1 MAQKIDATTALQI
14 KAIAGMLDAMKP
26 HTKEEFDNATHEAQ
40 SQITEALKILSGEPA
55 IMCYFGLLELKP
67 IDDPEVQ
74 VRLCTRNGSSVA
86 GLDYNPF
93 FINRLDDPSELA
105 MIFYGEA
112 LRLALHHPTTRFMQP
127 AGVNLLA
134 SNLICFEDQHVLSKW
149 RDNVKAVVPT
159 IPTYAQV
166 KPILDKTGFK
176 KSEEWT
182 LEKIFA
188 HLLKEWRNQQNNMKQ
203 SVEQQMQQQIQQQ
216 RQSQGQGQGQ
226 QQQQNGKGQKQQK
239 QNGQGQSGQQQ
250 QQNGQQGQQGQQ
262 GQNGQ
267 QGQSGQQNGQNQN
280 GQNGQNQNG
289 QNGDGQGAD
298 AQDNDNKNMNGQSQ
312 GGQNGQNQGQGQ
324 NGQNGEGEGEGQGQ
338 GQEGQGQGQSGQG
351 SQGQGQG
358 QGNGSDSDS
367 QSQGQN
373 GQGSQGAGNGG
384 MGGDGNG
391 KGDTTNKSGQP
402 GDGQSQGQGQGQ
414 GNGQG
419 DMSNAVHDLMQQLN
433 NMQRNAPDLRG
444 AKVKR
449 QSDAGSAMDDYFDT
463 SERHAQKMMEK
474 WGENDLIDEK
484 IQQITNHIA
493 SDASR
498 WGNVSGMLKQMILEA
513 NAPKFDPTTVVKH
526 FKQEIQSEQ
535 MESTRSKTN
544 RRFGYVLPGWR
555 HKMKSS
561 ILFAID
567 CSGSMS
573 DDDVAL
579 GEAFVNKFIKHA
591 KVSYCFW
598 DGVCGE
604 ITDLKRKEKNFELI
618 GRGCTNPDSVLERLE
633 EEHLDF
639 GGLIFFTDNGFNW
652 SRPKNKWAHK
662 IFIISTESAC
672 EPPEW
677 VRYHLSMKDIK
688 DYEK

>member
-1 MAQKIDATTALQI
+1 MAQRIDTTTLQNMTI
-14 KAIAGMLDAMKP
+14 GGAP
-26 HTKEEFDNATHEAQ
+26 SHTKEEFDAATHAAQ
-40 SQITEALKILSGEPA
+40 SQITEALKILSAEPA

-67 IDDPEVQ
+67 VDDPEVQ

-127 AGVNLLA
+127 AGVNLLS

-188 HLLKEWRNQQNNMKQ
+188 HLLKEWRNQQNSMKQ
-203 SVEQQMQQQIQQQ
+203 SVEQKIQQQMQQQRQQA
-216 RQSQGQGQGQ
+216 
-226 QQQQNGKGQKQQK
+226 

-250 QQNGQQGQQGQQ
+250 Q
-262 GQNGQ
+262 
-267 QGQSGQQNGQNQN
+267 S
-280 GQNGQNQNG
+280 
-289 QNGDGQGAD
+289 
-298 AQDNDNKNMNGQSQ
+298 
-312 GGQNGQNQGQGQ
+312 
-324 NGQNGEGEGEGQGQ
+324 QNGEGQS
-338 GQEGQGQGQSGQG
+338 GQGQSGDGQDQQSQNGQG
-351 SQGQGQG
+351 QSGDGQDQQSQNGQGQQSQNGQGQG
-358 QGNGSDSDS
+358 QGNGL
-367 QSQGQN
+367 
-373 GQGSQGAGNGG
+373 
-384 MGGDGNG
+384 
-391 KGDTTNKSGQP
+391 
-402 GDGQSQGQGQGQ
+402 
-414 GNGQG
+414 GQG
-419 DMSNAVHDLMQQLN
+419 DMSSAVHDLMQQLD
-433 NMQRNAPDLRG
+433 NMQRNSPDLRG
-444 AKVKR
+444 AKEKR
-449 QSDAGSAMDDYFDT
+449 TSDAGNAMDDYFDS

-474 WGENDLIDEK
+474 WGENDLVDEK

-604 ITDLKRKEKNFELI
+604 ITDLKRKEKNFELV

-639 GGLIFFTDNGFNW
+639 GGLVFFTDNGFNW
-652 SRPKNKWAHK
+652 ERPKNKWAHK
-662 IFIISTESAC
+662 IFIISTESAD
-672 EPPEW
+672 EPPDW

>member
-1 MAQKIDATTALQI
+1 MAQSIDTTTLQNMTI
-14 KAIAGMLDAMKP
+14 GGAP
-26 HTKEEFDNATHEAQ
+26 SHTKEEFDAATHTAQ
-40 SQITEALKILSGEPA
+40 SQITEALKILSAEPA

-67 IDDPEVQ
+67 VDDPEVQ

-127 AGVNLLA
+127 AGVNLLS

-188 HLLKEWRNQQNNMKQ
+188 HLLKEWRDQQNSMKQ
-203 SVEQQMQQQIQQQ
+203 SVEQKIQQQMQQQ
-216 RQSQGQGQGQ
+216 R
-226 QQQQNGKGQKQQK
+226 
-239 QNGQGQSGQQQ
+239 
-250 QQNGQQGQQGQQ
+250 QQGQDG
-262 GQNGQ
+262 
-267 QGQSGQQNGQNQN
+267 QGQSGQQNGQDQ
-280 GQNGQNQNG
+280 
-289 QNGDGQGAD
+289 
-298 AQDNDNKNMNGQSQ
+298 QSQ
-312 GGQNGQNQGQGQ
+312 N
-324 NGQNGEGEGEGQGQ
+324 
-338 GQEGQGQGQSGQG
+338 GQGQSGD
-351 SQGQGQG
+351 GQDQ
-358 QGNGSDSDS
+358 
-367 QSQGQN
+367 QSQN
-373 GQGSQGAGNGG
+373 GQGQS
-384 MGGDGNG
+384 
-391 KGDTTNKSGQP
+391 S
-402 GDGQSQGQGQGQ
+402 DGQSQEQGQGQ

-419 DMSNAVHDLMQQLN
+419 QGQGDMSSTVHDLMQQLD
-433 NMQRNAPDLRG
+433 NMQRNSPDLRG
-444 AKVKR
+444 AKEKR
-449 QSDAGSAMDDYFDT
+449 SSDAGNAMDDYFDS

-474 WGENDLIDEK
+474 WGENDLVDEK

-604 ITDLKRKEKNFELI
+604 ITDLKRKEKNFELV

-639 GGLIFFTDNGFNW
+639 GGLVFFTDNGFNW
-652 SRPKNKWAHK
+652 ERPKNKWAHK

-672 EPPEW
+672 EPPDW

>member
-1 MAQKIDATTALQI
+1 MAQSIDTTTLQNMTI
-14 KAIAGMLDAMKP
+14 GGAP
-26 HTKEEFDNATHEAQ
+26 SHTKEEFDVATHAAQ
-40 SQITEALKILSGEPA
+40 TQITEALKILSAEPA

-67 IDDPEVQ
+67 VDDPEVQ

-127 AGVNLLA
+127 AGVNLLS

-176 KSEEWT
+176 KTEEWT

-188 HLLKEWRNQQNNMKQ
+188 HLLKEWRDQQNSMKQ
-203 SVEQQMQQQIQQQ
+203 SVEQKIQQQMQQQRQQF
-216 RQSQGQGQGQ
+216 GQDG
-226 QQQQNGKGQKQQK
+226 
-239 QNGQGQSGQQQ
+239 
-250 QQNGQQGQQGQQ
+250 
-262 GQNGQ
+262 
-267 QGQSGQQNGQNQN
+267 QGQSGQQNGQDQ
-280 GQNGQNQNG
+280 
-289 QNGDGQGAD
+289 
-298 AQDNDNKNMNGQSQ
+298 QSQ
-312 GGQNGQNQGQGQ
+312 N
-324 NGQNGEGEGEGQGQ
+324 
-338 GQEGQGQGQSGQG
+338 GQGQSGD
-351 SQGQGQG
+351 GQDQ
-358 QGNGSDSDS
+358 
-367 QSQGQN
+367 QSQN
-373 GQGSQGAGNGG
+373 GQGQS
-384 MGGDGNG
+384 
-391 KGDTTNKSGQP
+391 S
-402 GDGQSQGQGQGQ
+402 DGQSQEQGQGQ

-419 DMSNAVHDLMQQLN
+419 QGQGQGDMSSAVHDLMQQLD
-433 NMQRNAPDLRG
+433 NMQRNSPDLRG
-444 AKVKR
+444 AKEKR
-449 QSDAGSAMDDYFDT
+449 SSDAGNAMDDYFDS

-474 WGENDLIDEK
+474 WGENDLVDEK

-604 ITDLKRKEKNFELI
+604 ITDLKRKEKNFELV

-633 EEHLDF
+633 EEQLDF
-639 GGLIFFTDNGFNW
+639 GGLVFFTDNGFNW
-652 SRPKNKWAHK
+652 DRPKNKWAHK
-662 IFIISTESAC
+662 IFIISTENAC
-672 EPPEW
+672 EPPDW

>member
-1 MAQKIDATTALQI
+1 MAQRIDTTTLQNMTI
-14 KAIAGMLDAMKP
+14 GGAP
-26 HTKEEFDNATHEAQ
+26 SHTKEEFDAATHAAQ
-40 SQITEALKILSGEPA
+40 TQITEALKILSAEPA

-67 IDDPEVQ
+67 VDDPEVQ

-127 AGVNLLA
+127 AGVNLLS

-188 HLLKEWRNQQNNMKQ
+188 HLLKEWRDQQNSMKQ
-203 SVEQQMQQQIQQQ
+203 SVEQKIQQQMQQQ
-216 RQSQGQGQGQ
+216 RQQGQNGQGQ
-226 QQQQNGKGQKQQK
+226 QQQSQNGEGQSGQQGQTGQQNG
-239 QNGQGQSGQQQ
+239 QNGQGQS
-250 QQNGQQGQQGQQ
+250 
-262 GQNGQ
+262 
-267 QGQSGQQNGQNQN
+267 S
-280 GQNGQNQNG
+280 
-289 QNGDGQGAD
+289 
-298 AQDNDNKNMNGQSQ
+298 
-312 GGQNGQNQGQGQ
+312 
-324 NGQNGEGEGEGQGQ
+324 
-338 GQEGQGQGQSGQG
+338 
-351 SQGQGQG
+351 
-358 QGNGSDSDS
+358 
-367 QSQGQN
+367 
-373 GQGSQGAGNGG
+373 
-384 MGGDGNG
+384 
-391 KGDTTNKSGQP
+391 
-402 GDGQSQGQGQGQ
+402 DGQSQEQGQGQ

-419 DMSNAVHDLMQQLN
+419 DMSSAVHDLMQQLD
-433 NMQRNAPDLRG
+433 NMQRNSPDLRG
-444 AKVKR
+444 SKEKR
-449 QSDAGSAMDDYFDT
+449 SSDAGNAMDDYFDS

-474 WGENDLIDEK
+474 WGENDLVDEK
-484 IQQITNHIA
+484 IQLITNHIA

-604 ITDLKRKEKNFELI
+604 ITDLKRKEKNFELV

-639 GGLIFFTDNGFNW
+639 GGLVFFTDNGFNW
-652 SRPKNKWAHK
+652 ERPKNKWAHK
-662 IFIISTESAC
+662 IFIISTESAS
-672 EPPEW
+672 EPPDW

>member
-1 MAQKIDATTALQI
+1 MAQNIDTTTLQNMTI
-14 KAIAGMLDAMKP
+14 GGAP
-26 HTKEEFDNATHEAQ
+26 SHTKEEFDAATHTAQ
-40 SQITEALKILSGEPA
+40 SQITEALKILSAEPA

-67 IDDPEVQ
+67 VDDPEVQ

-127 AGVNLLA
+127 AGVNLLS

-188 HLLKEWRNQQNNMKQ
+188 HLLKEWRNQQDSMKQ
-203 SVEQQMQQQIQQQ
+203 SVEQKIQQQMQQQ
-216 RQSQGQGQGQ
+216 RQEAQNGQGQ
-226 QQQQNGKGQKQQK
+226 QQQSQNGQDQQS
-239 QNGQGQSGQQQ
+239 QNGQGQSG
-250 QQNGQQGQQGQQ
+250 
-262 GQNGQ
+262 
-267 QGQSGQQNGQNQN
+267 
-280 GQNGQNQNG
+280 
-289 QNGDGQGAD
+289 DGQD
-298 AQDNDNKNMNGQSQ
+298 QQSQ
-312 GGQNGQNQGQGQ
+312 N
-324 NGQNGEGEGEGQGQ
+324 
-338 GQEGQGQGQSGQG
+338 GQGQS
-351 SQGQGQG
+351 S
-358 QGNGSDSDS
+358 
-367 QSQGQN
+367 
-373 GQGSQGAGNGG
+373 
-384 MGGDGNG
+384 
-391 KGDTTNKSGQP
+391 
-402 GDGQSQGQGQGQ
+402 DGQSQEQGQGQ

-419 DMSNAVHDLMQQLN
+419 QGQGQGDMSSAVHDLMQQLD
-433 NMQRNAPDLRG
+433 NMQRNSPDLRG
-444 AKVKR
+444 AKEKR
-449 QSDAGSAMDDYFDT
+449 SSDAGNAMDDYFDA

-513 NAPKFDPTTVVKH
+513 NAPKFVPTTVVKH

-604 ITDLKRKEKNFELI
+604 ITDLKRKEKNFELV

-639 GGLIFFTDNGFNW
+639 GGLVFFTDNGFNW
-652 SRPKNKWAHK
+652 ERPKNKWAHK
-662 IFIISTESAC
+662 IFIISTESAD
-672 EPPEW
+672 EPPDW

>member
-1 MAQKIDATTALQI
+1 MAQNIDTTTLQNMTI
-14 KAIAGMLDAMKP
+14 GGAP
-26 HTKEEFDNATHEAQ
+26 THTKEEFDAATHAAQ
-40 SQITEALKILSGEPA
+40 SQITEALKILSAEPA

-67 IDDPEVQ
+67 VDDPEVQ

-127 AGVNLLA
+127 AGVNLLS

-188 HLLKEWRNQQNNMKQ
+188 HLLKEWRNQQDNMKQ
-203 SVEQQMQQQIQQQ
+203 SVEQQIQQQMQQQ
-216 RQSQGQGQGQ
+216 RQSQS
-226 QQQQNGKGQKQQK
+226 
-239 QNGQGQSGQQQ
+239 QNGQGQSGQQGQ
-250 QQNGQQGQQGQQ
+250 QSQSGQGQNGQSQGQTGQGQQGQQ
-262 GQNGQ
+262 SQSS
-267 QGQSGQQNGQNQN
+267 QGQS
-280 GQNGQNQNG
+280 
-289 QNGDGQGAD
+289 
-298 AQDNDNKNMNGQSQ
+298 
-312 GGQNGQNQGQGQ
+312 
-324 NGQNGEGEGEGQGQ
+324 
-338 GQEGQGQGQSGQG
+338 
-351 SQGQGQG
+351 
-358 QGNGSDSDS
+358 SDD
-367 QSQGQN
+367 
-373 GQGSQGAGNGG
+373 
-384 MGGDGNG
+384 
-391 KGDTTNKSGQP
+391 
-402 GDGQSQGQGQGQ
+402 QSQGQGQGQ

-419 DMSNAVHDLMQQLN
+419 DMSSAVHDLMQQLD
-433 NMQRNAPDLRG
+433 NMQRNSPDLRG
-444 AKVKR
+444 AKEKR
-449 QSDAGSAMDDYFDT
+449 SSDAGNAMDDYFDS

-573 DDDVAL
+573 DEDVAL

-604 ITDLKRKEKNFELI
+604 ITDLKRKEKNFELV

-639 GGLIFFTDNGFNW
+639 GGLVFFTDNGFNW
-652 SRPKNKWAHK
+652 ERPKNKWAHK
-662 IFIISTESAC
+662 IFIISTENAD
-672 EPPEW
+672 EPPDW

>member
-1 MAQKIDATTALQI
+1 MAQSIDTTTLQNMTI
-14 KAIAGMLDAMKP
+14 GGAP
-26 HTKEEFDNATHEAQ
+26 SHTKEEFDVATHAAQ
-40 SQITEALKILSGEPA
+40 TQITEALKILSAEPA

-67 IDDPEVQ
+67 VDDPEVQ

-127 AGVNLLA
+127 AGVNLLS

-188 HLLKEWRNQQNNMKQ
+188 HLLKEWRDQQNSMKQ
-203 SVEQQMQQQIQQQ
+203 SVEQKIQQQMQQQ
-216 RQSQGQGQGQ
+216 R
-226 QQQQNGKGQKQQK
+226 
-239 QNGQGQSGQQQ
+239 
-250 QQNGQQGQQGQQ
+250 QQGQDG
-262 GQNGQ
+262 
-267 QGQSGQQNGQNQN
+267 QGQSGQQNGQDQ
-280 GQNGQNQNG
+280 
-289 QNGDGQGAD
+289 
-298 AQDNDNKNMNGQSQ
+298 QSQ
-312 GGQNGQNQGQGQ
+312 N
-324 NGQNGEGEGEGQGQ
+324 
-338 GQEGQGQGQSGQG
+338 GQGQSGD
-351 SQGQGQG
+351 GQDQ
-358 QGNGSDSDS
+358 
-367 QSQGQN
+367 QSQN
-373 GQGSQGAGNGG
+373 GQGQS
-384 MGGDGNG
+384 
-391 KGDTTNKSGQP
+391 S
-402 GDGQSQGQGQGQ
+402 DGQSQEQGQGQ

-419 DMSNAVHDLMQQLN
+419 QGQGDMSSTVHDLMQQLD
-433 NMQRNAPDLRG
+433 NMQRNSPDLRG
-444 AKVKR
+444 AKEKR
-449 QSDAGSAMDDYFDT
+449 SSDAGNAMDDYFDS

-474 WGENDLIDEK
+474 WGENDLVDEK

-604 ITDLKRKEKNFELI
+604 ITDLKRKEKNFELV

-639 GGLIFFTDNGFNW
+639 GGLVFFTDNGFNW
-652 SRPKNKWAHK
+652 ERPKNKWAHK

-672 EPPEW
+672 EPPDW

>member
-1 MAQKIDATTALQI
+1 MAQQIDANTALQI

-26 HTKEEFDNATHEAQ
+26 HTKEEFENATHEAQ

-127 AGVNLLA
+127 AGVNLLS

-166 KPILDKTGFK
+166 KPILDKTGFR
-176 KSEEWT
+176 KSDEWT

-188 HLLKEWRNQQNNMKQ
+188 HLLKEWRNQQNSMKQ
-203 SVEQQMQQQIQQQ
+203 SVEQQMQQKMQQQ
-216 RQSQGQGQGQ
+216 RQSQQGQNGQ
-226 QQQQNGKGQKQQK
+226 QQQSQNQNGKGQKQP

-250 QQNGQQGQQGQQ
+250 QQNGQNGQQGQQ
-262 GQNGQ
+262 GQ
-267 QGQSGQQNGQNQN
+267 
-280 GQNGQNQNG
+280 
-289 QNGDGQGAD
+289 
-298 AQDNDNKNMNGQSQ
+298 
-312 GGQNGQNQGQGQ
+312 
-324 NGQNGEGEGEGQGQ
+324 
-338 GQEGQGQGQSGQG
+338 QGQSGQG

-358 QGNGSDSDS
+358 QGNGSDGDS

-391 KGDTTNKSGQP
+391 KNGTTNKSGQP
-402 GDGQSQGQGQGQ
+402 GDGQSQGNGQ

-652 SRPKNKWAHK
+652 ERPKNKWAHK

-672 EPPEW
+672 EPPDW

>member
-1 MAQKIDATTALQI
+1 MAQSIDTTTLQNMTI
-14 KAIAGMLDAMKP
+14 GGAP
-26 HTKEEFDNATHEAQ
+26 SHTKEEFDAATHTAQ
-40 SQITEALKILSGEPA
+40 SQITEALKILSAEPA

-67 IDDPEVQ
+67 VDDPEVQ

-127 AGVNLLA
+127 AGVNLLS

-188 HLLKEWRNQQNNMKQ
+188 HLLKEWRDQQNSMKQ
-203 SVEQQMQQQIQQQ
+203 SVEQKIQQQMQQQ
-216 RQSQGQGQGQ
+216 R
-226 QQQQNGKGQKQQK
+226 
-239 QNGQGQSGQQQ
+239 
-250 QQNGQQGQQGQQ
+250 QQGQDG
-262 GQNGQ
+262 
-267 QGQSGQQNGQNQN
+267 QGQSGQQNGQEQ
-280 GQNGQNQNG
+280 
-289 QNGDGQGAD
+289 
-298 AQDNDNKNMNGQSQ
+298 QSQ
-312 GGQNGQNQGQGQ
+312 N
-324 NGQNGEGEGEGQGQ
+324 
-338 GQEGQGQGQSGQG
+338 GQGQSGD
-351 SQGQGQG
+351 GQDQ
-358 QGNGSDSDS
+358 
-367 QSQGQN
+367 QSQN
-373 GQGSQGAGNGG
+373 GQGQS
-384 MGGDGNG
+384 
-391 KGDTTNKSGQP
+391 S
-402 GDGQSQGQGQGQ
+402 DGQSQEQGQGQ

-419 DMSNAVHDLMQQLN
+419 QGQGDMSSTVHDLMQQLD
-433 NMQRNAPDLRG
+433 NMQRNSPDLRG
-444 AKVKR
+444 AKEKR
-449 QSDAGSAMDDYFDT
+449 SSDAGNAMDDYFDS

-474 WGENDLIDEK
+474 WGENDLVDEK

-604 ITDLKRKEKNFELI
+604 ITDLKRKEKNFELV

-639 GGLIFFTDNGFNW
+639 GGLVFFTDNGFNW
-652 SRPKNKWAHK
+652 ERPKNKWAHK

-672 EPPEW
+672 EPPDW

>member
-1 MAQKIDATTALQI
+1 MAQRIDTTTLQNMTI
-14 KAIAGMLDAMKP
+14 GGAP
-26 HTKEEFDNATHEAQ
+26 SHTKEEFDAATHTAQ
-40 SQITEALKILSGEPA
+40 SQITEALKILSAEPA

-67 IDDPEVQ
+67 VDDPEVQ

-127 AGVNLLA
+127 AGVNLLS

-166 KPILDKTGFK
+166 KPILDKTDFK

-188 HLLKEWRNQQNNMKQ
+188 HLLKEWRDQQNNMKQ
-203 SVEQQMQQQIQQQ
+203 SVEQKIQQQMQQQ
-216 RQSQGQGQGQ
+216 RQQGQNGQGQ
-226 QQQQNGKGQKQQK
+226 QQQSQNGEGQSEQQGQTGQQNGQEQQNG
-239 QNGQGQSGQQQ
+239 QNGQGQS
-250 QQNGQQGQQGQQ
+250 
-262 GQNGQ
+262 
-267 QGQSGQQNGQNQN
+267 S
-280 GQNGQNQNG
+280 
-289 QNGDGQGAD
+289 D
-298 AQDNDNKNMNGQSQ
+298 GQSQ
-312 GGQNGQNQGQGQ
+312 
-324 NGQNGEGEGEGQGQ
+324 E
-338 GQEGQGQGQSGQG
+338 
-351 SQGQGQG
+351 QGQG
-358 QGNGSDSDS
+358 QGNS
-367 QSQGQN
+367 
-373 GQGSQGAGNGG
+373 
-384 MGGDGNG
+384 
-391 KGDTTNKSGQP
+391 
-402 GDGQSQGQGQGQ
+402 
-414 GNGQG
+414 QG
-419 DMSNAVHDLMQQLN
+419 DMSSAVHDLMQQLD
-433 NMQRNAPDLRG
+433 NMQRNSPDLRG
-444 AKVKR
+444 AKEKR
-449 QSDAGSAMDDYFDT
+449 SSDAGNAMDDYFDS

-474 WGENDLIDEK
+474 WGENDLVDEK

-604 ITDLKRKEKNFELI
+604 ITDLKRKEKNFELV

-639 GGLIFFTDNGFNW
+639 GGLVFFTDNGFNW
-652 SRPKNKWAHK
+652 ERPKNKWAHK
-662 IFIISTESAC
+662 IFIISTESAD
-672 EPPEW
+672 EPPDW

>member
-1 MAQKIDATTALQI
+1 MAQSIDTTTLQNMTI
-14 KAIAGMLDAMKP
+14 GGAP
-26 HTKEEFDNATHEAQ
+26 SHTKEEFDVATHAAQ
-40 SQITEALKILSGEPA
+40 TQITEALKILSAEPA

-67 IDDPEVQ
+67 VDDPEVQ

-127 AGVNLLA
+127 AGVNLLS

-176 KSEEWT
+176 KTEEWT

-188 HLLKEWRNQQNNMKQ
+188 HLLKEWRDQQNSMKQ
-203 SVEQQMQQQIQQQ
+203 SVEQKIQQQMQQQRQQF
-216 RQSQGQGQGQ
+216 GQDG
-226 QQQQNGKGQKQQK
+226 
-239 QNGQGQSGQQQ
+239 
-250 QQNGQQGQQGQQ
+250 
-262 GQNGQ
+262 
-267 QGQSGQQNGQNQN
+267 QGQSGQQNGQDQ
-280 GQNGQNQNG
+280 
-289 QNGDGQGAD
+289 
-298 AQDNDNKNMNGQSQ
+298 QSQ
-312 GGQNGQNQGQGQ
+312 N
-324 NGQNGEGEGEGQGQ
+324 
-338 GQEGQGQGQSGQG
+338 GQGQSGD
-351 SQGQGQG
+351 GQDQ
-358 QGNGSDSDS
+358 
-367 QSQGQN
+367 QSQN
-373 GQGSQGAGNGG
+373 GQGQS
-384 MGGDGNG
+384 
-391 KGDTTNKSGQP
+391 S
-402 GDGQSQGQGQGQ
+402 DGQSQEQGQGQ

-419 DMSNAVHDLMQQLN
+419 QGQGQGDMSSAVHDLMQQLD
-433 NMQRNAPDLRG
+433 NMQRNSPDLRG
-444 AKVKR
+444 AKEKR
-449 QSDAGSAMDDYFDT
+449 SSDAGNAMDDYFDS

-474 WGENDLIDEK
+474 WGENDLVDEK

-604 ITDLKRKEKNFELI
+604 ITDLKRKEKNFELV

-639 GGLIFFTDNGFNW
+639 GGLVFFTDNGFNW
-652 SRPKNKWAHK
+652 DRPKNKWAHK

-672 EPPEW
+672 EPPDW

>member
-1 MAQKIDATTALQI
+1 MAQRIDTTTLQNMTN
-14 KAIAGMLDAMKP
+14 AGAP
-26 HTKEEFDNATHEAQ
+26 SHTKEEFDAATHAAQ
-40 SQITEALKILSGEPA
+40 TQITEALKILSAEPA

-67 IDDPEVQ
+67 VDDPEVQ

-127 AGVNLLA
+127 AGVNLLS

-149 RDNVKAVVPT
+149 RDTVKAVVPT

-188 HLLKEWRNQQNNMKQ
+188 HLLKEWRDQQNSMKQ
-203 SVEQQMQQQIQQQ
+203 SVEQQIQQQ
-216 RQSQGQGQGQ
+216 MQMQRQQAQNGQSQQ
-226 QQQQNGKGQKQQK
+226 QS
-239 QNGQGQSGQQQ
+239 QNGQGQS
-250 QQNGQQGQQGQQ
+250 QQGQT
-262 GQNGQ
+262 
-267 QGQSGQQNGQNQN
+267 GQQNGQEQQN
-280 GQNGQNQNG
+280 GQNGQ
-289 QNGDGQGAD
+289 
-298 AQDNDNKNMNGQSQ
+298 GQS
-312 GGQNGQNQGQGQ
+312 
-324 NGQNGEGEGEGQGQ
+324 
-338 GQEGQGQGQSGQG
+338 S
-351 SQGQGQG
+351 
-358 QGNGSDSDS
+358 
-367 QSQGQN
+367 
-373 GQGSQGAGNGG
+373 
-384 MGGDGNG
+384 
-391 KGDTTNKSGQP
+391 
-402 GDGQSQGQGQGQ
+402 DGQSQEQGQGQ

-419 DMSNAVHDLMQQLN
+419 DMSSAVHDLMQQLD
-433 NMQRNAPDLRG
+433 NMQRNSPDLRG
-444 AKVKR
+444 AKEKR
-449 QSDAGSAMDDYFDT
+449 QSDAGNAMDDYFDS

-604 ITDLKRKEKNFELI
+604 ITDLKRKEKNFELV

-639 GGLIFFTDNGFNW
+639 GGLVFFTDNGFNW
-652 SRPKNKWAHK
+652 ERPKNKWAHK
-662 IFIISTESAC
+662 IFIISTENAC
-672 EPPEW
+672 EPPDW

-688 DYEK
+688 EYEK

>member
-1 MAQKIDATTALQI
+1 MAQRIDTTTTLQNMTI
-14 KAIAGMLDAMKP
+14 GGAP
-26 HTKEEFDNATHEAQ
+26 SHTKEEFDVATHAAQ
-40 SQITEALKILSGEPA
+40 TQITEALKILSAEPA

-67 IDDPEVQ
+67 VDDPEVQ

-127 AGVNLLA
+127 AGVNLLS

-188 HLLKEWRNQQNNMKQ
+188 HLLKEWRDQQNSMKQ
-203 SVEQQMQQQIQQQ
+203 SVEQQIQQQMQQQ
-216 RQSQGQGQGQ
+216 RQQG
-226 QQQQNGKGQKQQK
+226 
-239 QNGQGQSGQQQ
+239 QNGQGQSGQQ
-250 QQNGQQGQQGQQ
+250 NGQDQ
-262 GQNGQ
+262 
-267 QGQSGQQNGQNQN
+267 
-280 GQNGQNQNG
+280 
-289 QNGDGQGAD
+289 
-298 AQDNDNKNMNGQSQ
+298 QSQ
-312 GGQNGQNQGQGQ
+312 N
-324 NGQNGEGEGEGQGQ
+324 
-338 GQEGQGQGQSGQG
+338 GQGQSGD
-351 SQGQGQG
+351 GQDQ
-358 QGNGSDSDS
+358 
-367 QSQGQN
+367 QSQN
-373 GQGSQGAGNGG
+373 GQGQS
-384 MGGDGNG
+384 
-391 KGDTTNKSGQP
+391 S
-402 GDGQSQGQGQGQ
+402 DGQSQEQGQGQ

-419 DMSNAVHDLMQQLN
+419 QGQGQGDMSSTVHDLMQQLD
-433 NMQRNAPDLRG
+433 NMQRNSPDLRG
-444 AKVKR
+444 AKEKR
-449 QSDAGSAMDDYFDT
+449 SSDAGNAMDDYFDS

-474 WGENDLIDEK
+474 WGENDLVDEK

-604 ITDLKRKEKNFELI
+604 ITDLKRKEKNFELV

-639 GGLIFFTDNGFNW
+639 GGLVFFTDNGFNW
-652 SRPKNKWAHK
+652 DRPKNKWAHK
-662 IFIISTESAC
+662 IFIISTENAC
-672 EPPEW
+672 EPPDW

>member
-1 MAQKIDATTALQI
+1 MAQRIDTTTLQNMTI
-14 KAIAGMLDAMKP
+14 GGAP
-26 HTKEEFDNATHEAQ
+26 SHTKEEFDAATHAAQ
-40 SQITEALKILSGEPA
+40 TQITEALKILSAEPA

-67 IDDPEVQ
+67 VDDPEVQ

-127 AGVNLLA
+127 AGVNLLS

-188 HLLKEWRNQQNNMKQ
+188 HLLKEWRNQQNSMKQ
-203 SVEQQMQQQIQQQ
+203 SVEQKIQQQMQQQRQQA
-216 RQSQGQGQGQ
+216 
-226 QQQQNGKGQKQQK
+226 QNGE
-239 QNGQGQSGQQQ
+239 GQSGQQQ
-250 QQNGQQGQQGQQ
+250 Q
-262 GQNGQ
+262 
-267 QGQSGQQNGQNQN
+267 S
-280 GQNGQNQNG
+280 
-289 QNGDGQGAD
+289 
-298 AQDNDNKNMNGQSQ
+298 
-312 GGQNGQNQGQGQ
+312 
-324 NGQNGEGEGEGQGQ
+324 QNGEGQSGDGQDQ
-338 GQEGQGQGQSGQG
+338 QSQNGQGQS
-351 SQGQGQG
+351 S
-358 QGNGSDSDS
+358 
-367 QSQGQN
+367 
-373 GQGSQGAGNGG
+373 
-384 MGGDGNG
+384 
-391 KGDTTNKSGQP
+391 
-402 GDGQSQGQGQGQ
+402 DGQSQEQGQGQ

-419 DMSNAVHDLMQQLN
+419 QGDMSSAVHDLMQQLD
-433 NMQRNAPDLRG
+433 NMQRNSPDLRG
-444 AKVKR
+444 AKEKR
-449 QSDAGSAMDDYFDT
+449 TSDAGNAMDDYFDS

-474 WGENDLIDEK
+474 WGENDLVDEK

-604 ITDLKRKEKNFELI
+604 ITDLKRKEKNFELV

-639 GGLIFFTDNGFNW
+639 GGLVFFTDNGFNW
-652 SRPKNKWAHK
+652 ERPKNKWAHK

-672 EPPEW
+672 EPPDW

>member
-1 MAQKIDATTALQI
+1 MAQRIDTTTLQNMTI
-14 KAIAGMLDAMKP
+14 GGSP
-26 HTKEEFDNATHEAQ
+26 SYTKEEFDVATHAAQ
-40 SQITEALKILSGEPA
+40 TQITEALKILSAEPA

-67 IDDPEVQ
+67 VDDPEVQ

-188 HLLKEWRNQQNNMKQ
+188 HLLKEWRDQQNSMKQ
-203 SVEQQMQQQIQQQ
+203 SVEQKIQQQMQQQRQQ
-216 RQSQGQGQGQ
+216 G
-226 QQQQNGKGQKQQK
+226 
-239 QNGQGQSGQQQ
+239 QNGQGQSGQQ
-250 QQNGQQGQQGQQ
+250 NGQDQ
-262 GQNGQ
+262 
-267 QGQSGQQNGQNQN
+267 
-280 GQNGQNQNG
+280 
-289 QNGDGQGAD
+289 
-298 AQDNDNKNMNGQSQ
+298 QSQ
-312 GGQNGQNQGQGQ
+312 N
-324 NGQNGEGEGEGQGQ
+324 
-338 GQEGQGQGQSGQG
+338 GQGQSGD
-351 SQGQGQG
+351 GQDQ
-358 QGNGSDSDS
+358 
-367 QSQGQN
+367 QSQN
-373 GQGSQGAGNGG
+373 GQGQS
-384 MGGDGNG
+384 
-391 KGDTTNKSGQP
+391 S
-402 GDGQSQGQGQGQ
+402 DGQSQEQGQGQ

-419 DMSNAVHDLMQQLN
+419 QGQGQGDMSSTVHDLMQQLD
-433 NMQRNAPDLRG
+433 NMQRNSPDLRG
-444 AKVKR
+444 AKEKR
-449 QSDAGSAMDDYFDT
+449 SSDAGNAMDDYFDS

-474 WGENDLIDEK
+474 WGENDLVDEK

-498 WGNVSGMLKQMILEA
+498 WGNISGMLKQMILEA

-604 ITDLKRKEKNFELI
+604 ITDLKRKEKNFELV

-639 GGLIFFTDNGFNW
+639 GGLVFFTDNGFNW
-652 SRPKNKWAHK
+652 DRPKNKWAHK

-672 EPPEW
+672 EPPDW

>member
-1 MAQKIDATTALQI
+1 MAQRIDTTTLQNMTI
-14 KAIAGMLDAMKP
+14 GGAP
-26 HTKEEFDNATHEAQ
+26 SHTKEEFDAATHTAQ
-40 SQITEALKILSGEPA
+40 SQITEALKILSAEPA

-67 IDDPEVQ
+67 VDDPEVQ

-188 HLLKEWRNQQNNMKQ
+188 HLLKEWRDQQNSMKQ
-203 SVEQQMQQQIQQQ
+203 SVEQKIQQQMQQQ
-216 RQSQGQGQGQ
+216 R
-226 QQQQNGKGQKQQK
+226 
-239 QNGQGQSGQQQ
+239 
-250 QQNGQQGQQGQQ
+250 QQGQDG
-262 GQNGQ
+262 
-267 QGQSGQQNGQNQN
+267 QGQSGQQNGQDQQSQN
-280 GQNGQNQNG
+280 GQGQF
-289 QNGDGQGAD
+289 GDGQD
-298 AQDNDNKNMNGQSQ
+298 QQSQ
-312 GGQNGQNQGQGQ
+312 N
-324 NGQNGEGEGEGQGQ
+324 
-338 GQEGQGQGQSGQG
+338 GQGQSSDGQ
-351 SQGQGQG
+351 SQEQGQGQG
-358 QGNGSDSDS
+358 
-367 QSQGQN
+367 
-373 GQGSQGAGNGG
+373 
-384 MGGDGNG
+384 
-391 KGDTTNKSGQP
+391 
-402 GDGQSQGQGQGQ
+402 
-414 GNGQG
+414 
-419 DMSNAVHDLMQQLN
+419 DMSSAVHDLMQQLD
-433 NMQRNAPDLRG
+433 NMQRNSPDLRG
-444 AKVKR
+444 AKEKR
-449 QSDAGSAMDDYFDT
+449 SSDAGNAMDDYFDS

-474 WGENDLIDEK
+474 WGENDLVDEK

-604 ITDLKRKEKNFELI
+604 ITDLKRKEKNFELV

-639 GGLIFFTDNGFNW
+639 GGLVFFTDNGFNW
-652 SRPKNKWAHK
+652 DRPKNKWAHK

-672 EPPEW
+672 EPPDW

>member
-1 MAQKIDATTALQI
+1 MAQRIDTTTLQNMTI
-14 KAIAGMLDAMKP
+14 GGSP
-26 HTKEEFDNATHEAQ
+26 SHTKEEFDVATHAAQ
-40 SQITEALKILSGEPA
+40 TQITEALKILSAEPA

-67 IDDPEVQ
+67 VDDPEVQ

-127 AGVNLLA
+127 AGVNLLS

-188 HLLKEWRNQQNNMKQ
+188 HLLKEWRDQQNSMKQ
-203 SVEQQMQQQIQQQ
+203 SVEQKIQQQMQQQ
-216 RQSQGQGQGQ
+216 R
-226 QQQQNGKGQKQQK
+226 
-239 QNGQGQSGQQQ
+239 
-250 QQNGQQGQQGQQ
+250 QQGQDG
-262 GQNGQ
+262 
-267 QGQSGQQNGQNQN
+267 QGQSGQQNGQDQ
-280 GQNGQNQNG
+280 
-289 QNGDGQGAD
+289 
-298 AQDNDNKNMNGQSQ
+298 QSQ
-312 GGQNGQNQGQGQ
+312 N
-324 NGQNGEGEGEGQGQ
+324 
-338 GQEGQGQGQSGQG
+338 GQGQSGD
-351 SQGQGQG
+351 GQDQ
-358 QGNGSDSDS
+358 
-367 QSQGQN
+367 QSQN
-373 GQGSQGAGNGG
+373 GQGQS
-384 MGGDGNG
+384 
-391 KGDTTNKSGQP
+391 
-402 GDGQSQGQGQGQ
+402 GDGQSQEQGQGQ

-419 DMSNAVHDLMQQLN
+419 DMSSTVHDLMQQLD
-433 NMQRNAPDLRG
+433 NMQRNSPDLRG
-444 AKVKR
+444 AKEKR
-449 QSDAGSAMDDYFDT
+449 SSDAGNAMDDYFDS

-474 WGENDLIDEK
+474 WGENDLVDEK

-573 DDDVAL
+573 DDDVDL

-604 ITDLKRKEKNFELI
+604 ITDLKRKEKNFELV

-639 GGLIFFTDNGFNW
+639 GGLVFFTDNGFNW
-652 SRPKNKWAHK
+652 ERPKNKWAHK

-672 EPPEW
+672 EPPDW

>member
-1 MAQKIDATTALQI
+1 MAQRIDTTTLQNMTI
-14 KAIAGMLDAMKP
+14 GGAP
-26 HTKEEFDNATHEAQ
+26 SHTKEEFDVATHAAQ
-40 SQITEALKILSGEPA
+40 TQITEALKILSAEPA

-67 IDDPEVQ
+67 VDDPEVQ

-127 AGVNLLA
+127 AGVNLLS

-188 HLLKEWRNQQNNMKQ
+188 HLLKEWRDQQNSMKQ
-203 SVEQQMQQQIQQQ
+203 SVEQKIQQQMQQQ
-216 RQSQGQGQGQ
+216 RQQGQNGQGQ
-226 QQQQNGKGQKQQK
+226 QQQSQNGQDQQS
-239 QNGQGQSGQQQ
+239 QNGQGQSG
-250 QQNGQQGQQGQQ
+250 
-262 GQNGQ
+262 
-267 QGQSGQQNGQNQN
+267 
-280 GQNGQNQNG
+280 
-289 QNGDGQGAD
+289 DGQD
-298 AQDNDNKNMNGQSQ
+298 QQSQ
-312 GGQNGQNQGQGQ
+312 N
-324 NGQNGEGEGEGQGQ
+324 
-338 GQEGQGQGQSGQG
+338 GQGQS
-351 SQGQGQG
+351 S
-358 QGNGSDSDS
+358 
-367 QSQGQN
+367 
-373 GQGSQGAGNGG
+373 
-384 MGGDGNG
+384 
-391 KGDTTNKSGQP
+391 
-402 GDGQSQGQGQGQ
+402 DGQSQEQGQGQ

-419 DMSNAVHDLMQQLN
+419 QGQGQGDMSSAVHDLMQQLD
-433 NMQRNAPDLRG
+433 NMQRNSPDLRG
-444 AKVKR
+444 AKEKR
-449 QSDAGSAMDDYFDT
+449 PSDAGNAMDDYFDS

-474 WGENDLIDEK
+474 WGENDLVDEK

-604 ITDLKRKEKNFELI
+604 ITDLKRKEKNFELV

-639 GGLIFFTDNGFNW
+639 GGLVFFTDNGFNW
-652 SRPKNKWAHK
+652 ERPKNKWAHK
-662 IFIISTESAC
+662 IFIISTESAD
-672 EPPEW
+672 EPPDW

>member
-1 MAQKIDATTALQI
+1 MAQSIDTTTLQNMTI
-14 KAIAGMLDAMKP
+14 GGAP
-26 HTKEEFDNATHEAQ
+26 SHTKEEFDVATHAAQ
-40 SQITEALKILSGEPA
+40 TQITEALKILSAEPA

-67 IDDPEVQ
+67 VDDPEVQ

-127 AGVNLLA
+127 AGVNLLS

-188 HLLKEWRNQQNNMKQ
+188 HLLKEWRDQQNSMKQ
-203 SVEQQMQQQIQQQ
+203 YVEQKIQQQMQQQ
-216 RQSQGQGQGQ
+216 R
-226 QQQQNGKGQKQQK
+226 
-239 QNGQGQSGQQQ
+239 
-250 QQNGQQGQQGQQ
+250 QQGQDG
-262 GQNGQ
+262 
-267 QGQSGQQNGQNQN
+267 QGQSGQQNGQDQ
-280 GQNGQNQNG
+280 
-289 QNGDGQGAD
+289 
-298 AQDNDNKNMNGQSQ
+298 QSQ
-312 GGQNGQNQGQGQ
+312 N
-324 NGQNGEGEGEGQGQ
+324 
-338 GQEGQGQGQSGQG
+338 GQGQSGD
-351 SQGQGQG
+351 GQDQ
-358 QGNGSDSDS
+358 
-367 QSQGQN
+367 QSQN
-373 GQGSQGAGNGG
+373 GQGQSN
-384 MGGDGNG
+384 
-391 KGDTTNKSGQP
+391 
-402 GDGQSQGQGQGQ
+402 DGQSQEQGQGQ

-419 DMSNAVHDLMQQLN
+419 QGQGQGQGDMSSTVHDLMQQLD
-433 NMQRNAPDLRG
+433 NMQRNSPDLRG
-444 AKVKR
+444 AKEKR
-449 QSDAGSAMDDYFDT
+449 SSDAGNAMDDYFDS

-474 WGENDLIDEK
+474 WGENDLVDEK

-604 ITDLKRKEKNFELI
+604 ITDLKRKEKNFELV

-639 GGLIFFTDNGFNW
+639 GGLVFFTDNGFNW
-652 SRPKNKWAHK
+652 DRPKNKWAHK
-662 IFIISTESAC
+662 IFIISTENAC
-672 EPPEW
+672 EPPDW

>member
-1 MAQKIDATTALQI
+1 MAQRIDTTTLQNMTI
-14 KAIAGMLDAMKP
+14 GGAP
-26 HTKEEFDNATHEAQ
+26 SHTKEEFDAATHAAQ
-40 SQITEALKILSGEPA
+40 SQITEALKILSAEPA

-67 IDDPEVQ
+67 VDDPEVQ

-127 AGVNLLA
+127 AGVNLLS

-188 HLLKEWRNQQNNMKQ
+188 HLLKEWRNQQNSMKQ
-203 SVEQQMQQQIQQQ
+203 SVEQKIQQQMQQQRQQA
-216 RQSQGQGQGQ
+216 
-226 QQQQNGKGQKQQK
+226 

-250 QQNGQQGQQGQQ
+250 Q
-262 GQNGQ
+262 
-267 QGQSGQQNGQNQN
+267 S
-280 GQNGQNQNG
+280 
-289 QNGDGQGAD
+289 
-298 AQDNDNKNMNGQSQ
+298 
-312 GGQNGQNQGQGQ
+312 
-324 NGQNGEGEGEGQGQ
+324 QNGEGQS
-338 GQEGQGQGQSGQG
+338 GQGQSGDGQDQQSQNGQG
-351 SQGQGQG
+351 QSGDGQGQQSQNGQDQSGDGQDQQSQNGQGQSGDGQGQQSQNGQGQQSQNGQGQG
-358 QGNGSDSDS
+358 QGNGL
-367 QSQGQN
+367 
-373 GQGSQGAGNGG
+373 
-384 MGGDGNG
+384 
-391 KGDTTNKSGQP
+391 
-402 GDGQSQGQGQGQ
+402 
-414 GNGQG
+414 GQG
-419 DMSNAVHDLMQQLN
+419 DMSSAVHDLMQQLD
-433 NMQRNAPDLRG
+433 NMQRNSPDLRG
-444 AKVKR
+444 AKEKR
-449 QSDAGSAMDDYFDT
+449 TSDAGNAMDDYFDS

-474 WGENDLIDEK
+474 WGENDLVDEK

-604 ITDLKRKEKNFELI
+604 ITDLKRKEKNFELV

-639 GGLIFFTDNGFNW
+639 GGLVFFTDNGFNW
-652 SRPKNKWAHK
+652 ERPKNKWAHK
-662 IFIISTESAC
+662 IFIISTESAD
-672 EPPEW
+672 EPPDW

>member
-1 MAQKIDATTALQI
+1 MAQRIDTTTLQNMTI
-14 KAIAGMLDAMKP
+14 GGAP
-26 HTKEEFDNATHEAQ
+26 SHTKEEFDVATHAAQ
-40 SQITEALKILSGEPA
+40 TQITEALKILSAEPA

-67 IDDPEVQ
+67 VDDPEVQ

-127 AGVNLLA
+127 AGVNLLS

-188 HLLKEWRNQQNNMKQ
+188 HLLKEWRDQQNSMKQ
-203 SVEQQMQQQIQQQ
+203 SVEQKIQQQMQQQ
-216 RQSQGQGQGQ
+216 RQQGQNGQGQ
-226 QQQQNGKGQKQQK
+226 QQQAQNGQDQQS
-239 QNGQGQSGQQQ
+239 QNGQGQSG
-250 QQNGQQGQQGQQ
+250 
-262 GQNGQ
+262 
-267 QGQSGQQNGQNQN
+267 
-280 GQNGQNQNG
+280 
-289 QNGDGQGAD
+289 DGQD
-298 AQDNDNKNMNGQSQ
+298 QQSQ
-312 GGQNGQNQGQGQ
+312 N
-324 NGQNGEGEGEGQGQ
+324 
-338 GQEGQGQGQSGQG
+338 GQGQS
-351 SQGQGQG
+351 S
-358 QGNGSDSDS
+358 
-367 QSQGQN
+367 
-373 GQGSQGAGNGG
+373 
-384 MGGDGNG
+384 
-391 KGDTTNKSGQP
+391 
-402 GDGQSQGQGQGQ
+402 DGQSQEQGQGQ

-419 DMSNAVHDLMQQLN
+419 QGQGQGDMSSAVHDLMQQLD
-433 NMQRNAPDLRG
+433 NMQRNSPDLRG
-444 AKVKR
+444 AKEKR
-449 QSDAGSAMDDYFDT
+449 PSDAGNAMDDYFDS

-474 WGENDLIDEK
+474 WGENDLVDEK

-604 ITDLKRKEKNFELI
+604 ITDLKRKEKNFELV

-639 GGLIFFTDNGFNW
+639 GGLVFFTDNGFNW
-652 SRPKNKWAHK
+652 ERPKNKWAHK
-662 IFIISTESAC
+662 IFIISTESAE
-672 EPPEW
+672 EPPDW

>member
-1 MAQKIDATTALQI
+1 MAQRIDTTTLQNMTI
-14 KAIAGMLDAMKP
+14 GGAP
-26 HTKEEFDNATHEAQ
+26 SHTKEEFDVATHAAQ
-40 SQITEALKILSGEPA
+40 SQITEALKILSAEPA

-67 IDDPEVQ
+67 VDDPEVQ

-127 AGVNLLA
+127 AGVNLLS

-188 HLLKEWRNQQNNMKQ
+188 HLLKEWRDQQNSMKQ
-203 SVEQQMQQQIQQQ
+203 SVEQKIQQQMQQQRQQ
-216 RQSQGQGQGQ
+216 G
-226 QQQQNGKGQKQQK
+226 
-239 QNGQGQSGQQQ
+239 QNGQGQSGQQ
-250 QQNGQQGQQGQQ
+250 NGQDQ
-262 GQNGQ
+262 
-267 QGQSGQQNGQNQN
+267 
-280 GQNGQNQNG
+280 
-289 QNGDGQGAD
+289 
-298 AQDNDNKNMNGQSQ
+298 QSQ
-312 GGQNGQNQGQGQ
+312 N
-324 NGQNGEGEGEGQGQ
+324 
-338 GQEGQGQGQSGQG
+338 GQGQSGD
-351 SQGQGQG
+351 GQDQ
-358 QGNGSDSDS
+358 
-367 QSQGQN
+367 QSQN
-373 GQGSQGAGNGG
+373 
-384 MGGDGNG
+384 
-391 KGDTTNKSGQP
+391 
-402 GDGQSQGQGQGQ
+402 GQGQGQ
-414 GNGQG
+414 GNGQSQEQGQGQGNGLGQG
-419 DMSNAVHDLMQQLN
+419 DMSSAVHDLMQQLD
-433 NMQRNAPDLRG
+433 NMQRNSPDLRG
-444 AKVKR
+444 AKEKR
-449 QSDAGSAMDDYFDT
+449 TSDAGNAMDDYFDT

-604 ITDLKRKEKNFELI
+604 ITDLKRKEKNFELV

-639 GGLIFFTDNGFNW
+639 GGLVFFTDNGFNW
-652 SRPKNKWAHK
+652 ERPKNKWAHK
-662 IFIISTESAC
+662 IFIISTESAS
-672 EPPEW
+672 EPPDW

>member
-1 MAQKIDATTALQI
+1 MAQRIGTTTLQNMTI
-14 KAIAGMLDAMKP
+14 GGAP
-26 HTKEEFDNATHEAQ
+26 SHTKEEFDAATHTAQ
-40 SQITEALKILSGEPA
+40 SQITEALKILSAEPA

-67 IDDPEVQ
+67 VDDPEVQ

-127 AGVNLLA
+127 AGVNLLS

-188 HLLKEWRNQQNNMKQ
+188 HLLKEWQDQQNSMKQ
-203 SVEQQMQQQIQQQ
+203 SVEQKIQQQMQQQ
-216 RQSQGQGQGQ
+216 RQSQG
-226 QQQQNGKGQKQQK
+226 
-239 QNGQGQSGQQQ
+239 QNGQGQSGQQSQ
-250 QQNGQQGQQGQQ
+250 TGQGQQS
-262 GQNGQ
+262 QNG
-267 QGQSGQQNGQNQN
+267 QGQSGQQ
-280 GQNGQNQNG
+280 
-289 QNGDGQGAD
+289 
-298 AQDNDNKNMNGQSQ
+298 SQ
-312 GGQNGQNQGQGQ
+312 TGQGQ
-324 NGQNGEGEGEGQGQ
+324 QSQN
-338 GQEGQGQGQSGQG
+338 GQG

-358 QGNGSDSDS
+358 GS
-367 QSQGQN
+367 
-373 GQGSQGAGNGG
+373 
-384 MGGDGNG
+384 
-391 KGDTTNKSGQP
+391 
-402 GDGQSQGQGQGQ
+402 QGQGQ

-433 NMQRNAPDLRG
+433 NMQHNAPDLRG
-444 AKVKR
+444 AKEKR
-449 QSDAGSAMDDYFDT
+449 TSDAGNAMDEYFDS

-604 ITDLKRKEKNFELI
+604 ITDLKRKEKNFELV

-639 GGLIFFTDNGFNW
+639 GGLVFFTDNGFNW
-652 SRPKNKWAHK
+652 ERPKNKWAHK
-662 IFIISTESAC
+662 IFIISTESAS
-672 EPPEW
+672 EPPDW

>member
-1 MAQKIDATTALQI
+1 MAQSIDTTTLQNMTI
-14 KAIAGMLDAMKP
+14 GGAP
-26 HTKEEFDNATHEAQ
+26 SHTKEEFDVATHAAQ
-40 SQITEALKILSGEPA
+40 TQITEALKILSAEPA

-67 IDDPEVQ
+67 VDDPEVQ

-127 AGVNLLA
+127 AGVNLLS

-188 HLLKEWRNQQNNMKQ
+188 HLLKEWRDQQNSMKQ
-203 SVEQQMQQQIQQQ
+203 SVEQKIQQQMQQQ
-216 RQSQGQGQGQ
+216 R
-226 QQQQNGKGQKQQK
+226 
-239 QNGQGQSGQQQ
+239 
-250 QQNGQQGQQGQQ
+250 QQGQDG
-262 GQNGQ
+262 
-267 QGQSGQQNGQNQN
+267 QGQSGQQNGQDQ
-280 GQNGQNQNG
+280 
-289 QNGDGQGAD
+289 
-298 AQDNDNKNMNGQSQ
+298 QSQ
-312 GGQNGQNQGQGQ
+312 N
-324 NGQNGEGEGEGQGQ
+324 
-338 GQEGQGQGQSGQG
+338 GQGQSGD
-351 SQGQGQG
+351 GQDQ
-358 QGNGSDSDS
+358 
-367 QSQGQN
+367 QSQN
-373 GQGSQGAGNGG
+373 GQGQS
-384 MGGDGNG
+384 
-391 KGDTTNKSGQP
+391 S
-402 GDGQSQGQGQGQ
+402 DGQSQEQGQGQ

-419 DMSNAVHDLMQQLN
+419 QGQGDVSSTVHDLMQQLD
-433 NMQRNAPDLRG
+433 NMQRNSPDLRG
-444 AKVKR
+444 AKEKR
-449 QSDAGSAMDDYFDT
+449 SSDAGNAMDDYFDS

-474 WGENDLIDEK
+474 WGENDLVDEK

-604 ITDLKRKEKNFELI
+604 ITDLKRKEKNFELV

-639 GGLIFFTDNGFNW
+639 GGLVFFTDNGFNW
-652 SRPKNKWAHK
+652 ERPKNKWAHK

-672 EPPEW
+672 EPPDW

>member
-1 MAQKIDATTALQI
+1 MAQRIDTTTLQNMTI
-14 KAIAGMLDAMKP
+14 GGAP
-26 HTKEEFDNATHEAQ
+26 SHTKEEFDAATHAAQ
-40 SQITEALKILSGEPA
+40 SQITEALKILSAEPA

-67 IDDPEVQ
+67 VDDPEVQ

-127 AGVNLLA
+127 AGVNLLS

-188 HLLKEWRNQQNNMKQ
+188 HLLKEWRNQQNSMKQ
-203 SVEQQMQQQIQQQ
+203 SVEQKIQQQMQQQRQQAQ
-216 RQSQGQGQGQ
+216 NGQSQSGQ
-226 QQQQNGKGQKQQK
+226 QQQSQNGEGQSGQGQSGDGQDQQS
-239 QNGQGQSGQQQ
+239 QNGQGQSGDGQDQQS
-250 QQNGQQGQQGQQ
+250 QNGQGQQS
-262 GQNGQ
+262 QN
-267 QGQSGQQNGQNQN
+267 
-280 GQNGQNQNG
+280 
-289 QNGDGQGAD
+289 
-298 AQDNDNKNMNGQSQ
+298 
-312 GGQNGQNQGQGQ
+312 
-324 NGQNGEGEGEGQGQ
+324 
-338 GQEGQGQGQSGQG
+338 
-351 SQGQGQG
+351 GQGQG
-358 QGNGSDSDS
+358 QGNGL
-367 QSQGQN
+367 
-373 GQGSQGAGNGG
+373 
-384 MGGDGNG
+384 
-391 KGDTTNKSGQP
+391 
-402 GDGQSQGQGQGQ
+402 
-414 GNGQG
+414 GQG
-419 DMSNAVHDLMQQLN
+419 DMSSAVHDLMQQLD
-433 NMQRNAPDLRG
+433 NMQRNSPDLRG
-444 AKVKR
+444 AKEKR
-449 QSDAGSAMDDYFDT
+449 TSDAGNAMDDYFDS

-474 WGENDLIDEK
+474 WGENDLVDEK

-604 ITDLKRKEKNFELI
+604 ITDLKRKEKNFELV

-639 GGLIFFTDNGFNW
+639 GGLVFFTDNGFNW
-652 SRPKNKWAHK
+652 ERPKNKWAHK
-662 IFIISTESAC
+662 IFIISTESAD
-672 EPPEW
+672 EPPDW

>member
-1 MAQKIDATTALQI
+1 MAQRIDTTTLQNMTI
-14 KAIAGMLDAMKP
+14 GGAP
-26 HTKEEFDNATHEAQ
+26 SHTKEEFDTATHAAQ
-40 SQITEALKILSGEPA
+40 TQITEALKILSAEPA

-67 IDDPEVQ
+67 VDDPEVQ

-127 AGVNLLA
+127 AGVNLLS

-176 KSEEWT
+176 KSEEWM

-188 HLLKEWRNQQNNMKQ
+188 HLLKEWRNQQNSMKQ
-203 SVEQQMQQQIQQQ
+203 SVEQKIQQQMQQQRQQ
-216 RQSQGQGQGQ
+216 G
-226 QQQQNGKGQKQQK
+226 
-239 QNGQGQSGQQQ
+239 QNGQGQSGQQ
-250 QQNGQQGQQGQQ
+250 NGQDQ
-262 GQNGQ
+262 
-267 QGQSGQQNGQNQN
+267 
-280 GQNGQNQNG
+280 
-289 QNGDGQGAD
+289 
-298 AQDNDNKNMNGQSQ
+298 QSQ
-312 GGQNGQNQGQGQ
+312 N
-324 NGQNGEGEGEGQGQ
+324 
-338 GQEGQGQGQSGQG
+338 
-351 SQGQGQG
+351 GQGQG
-358 QGNGSDSDS
+358 QG
-367 QSQGQN
+367 
-373 GQGSQGAGNGG
+373 
-384 MGGDGNG
+384 
-391 KGDTTNKSGQP
+391 
-402 GDGQSQGQGQGQ
+402 
-414 GNGQG
+414 
-419 DMSNAVHDLMQQLN
+419 DMSSAVHDLMQQLD
-433 NMQRNAPDLRG
+433 NMQRNSPDLRG
-444 AKVKR
+444 AKEKR
-449 QSDAGSAMDDYFDT
+449 TSDAGNAMDDYFDS

-474 WGENDLIDEK
+474 WGENDLVDEK

-604 ITDLKRKEKNFELI
+604 ITDLKRKEKNFELV

-639 GGLIFFTDNGFNW
+639 GGLVFFTDNGFNW
-652 SRPKNKWAHK
+652 ERPKNKWAHK
-662 IFIISTESAC
+662 IFIISTESAD
-672 EPPEW
+672 EPPDW

>member
-1 MAQKIDATTALQI
+1 MAQRIDTTTLQNMTI
-14 KAIAGMLDAMKP
+14 GGAP
-26 HTKEEFDNATHEAQ
+26 SHTKEEFDAATHAAQ
-40 SQITEALKILSGEPA
+40 SQITEALKILSAEPA

-67 IDDPEVQ
+67 VDDPEVQ

-127 AGVNLLA
+127 AGVNLLS

-188 HLLKEWRNQQNNMKQ
+188 HLLKEWRNQQNSMKQ
-203 SVEQQMQQQIQQQ
+203 SVEQKIQQQMQQQRQQA
-216 RQSQGQGQGQ
+216 
-226 QQQQNGKGQKQQK
+226 

-250 QQNGQQGQQGQQ
+250 QSQN
-262 GQNGQ
+262 
-267 QGQSGQQNGQNQN
+267 
-280 GQNGQNQNG
+280 
-289 QNGDGQGAD
+289 
-298 AQDNDNKNMNGQSQ
+298 
-312 GGQNGQNQGQGQ
+312 
-324 NGQNGEGEGEGQGQ
+324 
-338 GQEGQGQGQSGQG
+338 GQGQSGQG
-351 SQGQGQG
+351 QSGDGQDQQSQNGQGQQSQNGQGQQSQNGQGQG
-358 QGNGSDSDS
+358 QGNGL
-367 QSQGQN
+367 
-373 GQGSQGAGNGG
+373 
-384 MGGDGNG
+384 
-391 KGDTTNKSGQP
+391 
-402 GDGQSQGQGQGQ
+402 
-414 GNGQG
+414 GQG
-419 DMSNAVHDLMQQLN
+419 DMSSAVHDLMQQLD
-433 NMQRNAPDLRG
+433 NMQRNSPDLRG
-444 AKVKR
+444 AKEKR
-449 QSDAGSAMDDYFDT
+449 TSDAGNAMDDYFDS

-474 WGENDLIDEK
+474 WGENDLVDEK

-604 ITDLKRKEKNFELI
+604 ITDLKRKEKNFELV

-639 GGLIFFTDNGFNW
+639 GGLVFFTDNGFNW
-652 SRPKNKWAHK
+652 ERPKNKWAHK
-662 IFIISTESAC
+662 IFIISTESAD
-672 EPPEW
+672 EPPDW

>member
-1 MAQKIDATTALQI
+1 MAQSIDTTTLQNMTI
-14 KAIAGMLDAMKP
+14 GGSP
-26 HTKEEFDNATHEAQ
+26 SHTKEEFDVATHAAQ
-40 SQITEALKILSGEPA
+40 TQITEALKILSAEPA

-67 IDDPEVQ
+67 VDDPEVQ

-127 AGVNLLA
+127 AGVNLLS

-188 HLLKEWRNQQNNMKQ
+188 HLLKEWRDQQNSMKQ
-203 SVEQQMQQQIQQQ
+203 SVEQKIQQQMQQQ
-216 RQSQGQGQGQ
+216 R
-226 QQQQNGKGQKQQK
+226 
-239 QNGQGQSGQQQ
+239 
-250 QQNGQQGQQGQQ
+250 QQGQDG
-262 GQNGQ
+262 
-267 QGQSGQQNGQNQN
+267 QGQSGQQNGQDQ
-280 GQNGQNQNG
+280 
-289 QNGDGQGAD
+289 
-298 AQDNDNKNMNGQSQ
+298 QSQ
-312 GGQNGQNQGQGQ
+312 N
-324 NGQNGEGEGEGQGQ
+324 
-338 GQEGQGQGQSGQG
+338 GQGQSGD
-351 SQGQGQG
+351 GQDQ
-358 QGNGSDSDS
+358 
-367 QSQGQN
+367 QSQN
-373 GQGSQGAGNGG
+373 GQGQS
-384 MGGDGNG
+384 
-391 KGDTTNKSGQP
+391 S
-402 GDGQSQGQGQGQ
+402 DGQSQEQGQGQ

-419 DMSNAVHDLMQQLN
+419 QGQGQGDMSSTVHDLMQQLD
-433 NMQRNAPDLRG
+433 NMQRNSPDLRG
-444 AKVKR
+444 AKEKR
-449 QSDAGSAMDDYFDT
+449 SSDAGNAMDDYFDS

-474 WGENDLIDEK
+474 WGENDLVDEK

-604 ITDLKRKEKNFELI
+604 ITDLKRKEKNFELV

-639 GGLIFFTDNGFNW
+639 GGLVFFTDNGFNW
-652 SRPKNKWAHK
+652 DRPKNKWAHK

-672 EPPEW
+672 EPPDW

>member
-1 MAQKIDATTALQI
+1 MAQNIDTTTLQNMTI
-14 KAIAGMLDAMKP
+14 GGAP
-26 HTKEEFDNATHEAQ
+26 SHTKEEFDAATHTAQ
-40 SQITEALKILSGEPA
+40 SQITEALKILSAEPA

-67 IDDPEVQ
+67 VDDPEVQ

-127 AGVNLLA
+127 AGVNLLS

-188 HLLKEWRNQQNNMKQ
+188 HLLKEWRDQQNSMKQ
-203 SVEQQMQQQIQQQ
+203 SIEQKIQQQMQQQ
-216 RQSQGQGQGQ
+216 RQQGQNGQGQ
-226 QQQQNGKGQKQQK
+226 QQQSQNGES
-239 QNGQGQSGQQQ
+239 QSE
-250 QQNGQQGQQGQQ
+250 
-262 GQNGQ
+262 Q
-267 QGQSGQQNGQNQN
+267 QGQSGQQNDQ
-280 GQNGQNQNG
+280 
-289 QNGDGQGAD
+289 
-298 AQDNDNKNMNGQSQ
+298 QSQ
-312 GGQNGQNQGQGQ
+312 N
-324 NGQNGEGEGEGQGQ
+324 
-338 GQEGQGQGQSGQG
+338 GQGQS
-351 SQGQGQG
+351 S
-358 QGNGSDSDS
+358 
-367 QSQGQN
+367 
-373 GQGSQGAGNGG
+373 
-384 MGGDGNG
+384 
-391 KGDTTNKSGQP
+391 
-402 GDGQSQGQGQGQ
+402 DGQSQEQGQGQ

-419 DMSNAVHDLMQQLN
+419 DMSSAVHDLMQQLD
-433 NMQRNAPDLRG
+433 NMQRNSPDLRG
-444 AKVKR
+444 AKEKR
-449 QSDAGSAMDDYFDT
+449 TSDAGNAMDDYFDS

-474 WGENDLIDEK
+474 WGENDLVDEK

-573 DDDVAL
+573 DDNVAL

-604 ITDLKRKEKNFELI
+604 ITDLKRKEKNFELV

-639 GGLIFFTDNGFNW
+639 GGLVFFTDNGFNW
-652 SRPKNKWAHK
+652 ERPKNKWAHK

-672 EPPEW
+672 EPPDW

>member
-1 MAQKIDATTALQI
+1 MAQSIDTTTLQNMTI
-14 KAIAGMLDAMKP
+14 GGSP
-26 HTKEEFDNATHEAQ
+26 SHTKEEFDVATHAAQ
-40 SQITEALKILSGEPA
+40 TQITEALKILSAEPA

-67 IDDPEVQ
+67 VDDPEVQ

-127 AGVNLLA
+127 AGVNLLS

-188 HLLKEWRNQQNNMKQ
+188 HLLKEWRDQQNSMKQ
-203 SVEQQMQQQIQQQ
+203 SVEQKIQQQMQQQ
-216 RQSQGQGQGQ
+216 R
-226 QQQQNGKGQKQQK
+226 
-239 QNGQGQSGQQQ
+239 
-250 QQNGQQGQQGQQ
+250 QQGQDG
-262 GQNGQ
+262 
-267 QGQSGQQNGQNQN
+267 QGQSGQQNGQDQ
-280 GQNGQNQNG
+280 
-289 QNGDGQGAD
+289 
-298 AQDNDNKNMNGQSQ
+298 QSQ
-312 GGQNGQNQGQGQ
+312 N
-324 NGQNGEGEGEGQGQ
+324 
-338 GQEGQGQGQSGQG
+338 GQGQSGD
-351 SQGQGQG
+351 GQDQ
-358 QGNGSDSDS
+358 
-367 QSQGQN
+367 QSQN
-373 GQGSQGAGNGG
+373 GQGQS
-384 MGGDGNG
+384 
-391 KGDTTNKSGQP
+391 S
-402 GDGQSQGQGQGQ
+402 DGQSQEQGQGQ

-419 DMSNAVHDLMQQLN
+419 QGQGQGDMSSTVHDLMQQLD
-433 NMQRNAPDLRG
+433 NMQRNSPDLRG
-444 AKVKR
+444 AKEKR
-449 QSDAGSAMDDYFDT
+449 SSDAGNAMDDYFDS

-474 WGENDLIDEK
+474 WGENDLVDEK

-604 ITDLKRKEKNFELI
+604 ITDLKRKEKNFELV

-639 GGLIFFTDNGFNW
+639 GGLVFFTDNGFNW
-652 SRPKNKWAHK
+652 DRPKNKWAHK
-662 IFIISTESAC
+662 IFIISTENAC
-672 EPPEW
+672 EPPDW

>member
-1 MAQKIDATTALQI
+1 MAQRIDTTTLQNMTI
-14 KAIAGMLDAMKP
+14 GGAP
-26 HTKEEFDNATHEAQ
+26 SHTKEEFDAATHTAQ
-40 SQITEALKILSGEPA
+40 SQITEALKILSAEPA

-67 IDDPEVQ
+67 VDDPEVQ

-127 AGVNLLA
+127 AGVNLLS

-166 KPILDKTGFK
+166 KPILDKTGFN

-188 HLLKEWRNQQNNMKQ
+188 HLLKEWRNQQNSMKQ
-203 SVEQQMQQQIQQQ
+203 SVEQKIQQQQ
-216 RQSQGQGQGQ
+216 RQQA
-226 QQQQNGKGQKQQK
+226 

-250 QQNGQQGQQGQQ
+250 Q
-262 GQNGQ
+262 
-267 QGQSGQQNGQNQN
+267 S
-280 GQNGQNQNG
+280 
-289 QNGDGQGAD
+289 
-298 AQDNDNKNMNGQSQ
+298 
-312 GGQNGQNQGQGQ
+312 
-324 NGQNGEGEGEGQGQ
+324 QNGEGQSGDGQDQ
-338 GQEGQGQGQSGQG
+338 QSQNGQGQS
-351 SQGQGQG
+351 S
-358 QGNGSDSDS
+358 
-367 QSQGQN
+367 
-373 GQGSQGAGNGG
+373 
-384 MGGDGNG
+384 
-391 KGDTTNKSGQP
+391 
-402 GDGQSQGQGQGQ
+402 DGQSQEQGQGQ

-419 DMSNAVHDLMQQLN
+419 QGQGDMSSAVHDLMQQLD
-433 NMQRNAPDLRG
+433 NMQRNSPDLRG
-444 AKVKR
+444 AKEKR
-449 QSDAGSAMDDYFDT
+449 TSDAGNAMDDYFDS

-604 ITDLKRKEKNFELI
+604 ITDLKRKEKNFELV

-639 GGLIFFTDNGFNW
+639 GGLVFFTDNGFNW
-652 SRPKNKWAHK
+652 ERPKNKWAHK
-662 IFIISTESAC
+662 IFIISTENAD
-672 EPPEW
+672 EPPDW

>member
-1 MAQKIDATTALQI
+1 MAQSIDTTTLQNMTI
-14 KAIAGMLDAMKP
+14 GGAP
-26 HTKEEFDNATHEAQ
+26 SHTKEEFDAATHTAQ
-40 SQITEALKILSGEPA
+40 SQITEALKILSAEPA

-67 IDDPEVQ
+67 VDDPEVQ

-127 AGVNLLA
+127 AGVNLLS

-166 KPILDKTGFK
+166 KPILDKTDFK

-188 HLLKEWRNQQNNMKQ
+188 HLLKEWRNQQNSMKQ
-203 SVEQQMQQQIQQQ
+203 SVEQKIQQQMQQQ
-216 RQSQGQGQGQ
+216 RQQGQNGQGQ
-226 QQQQNGKGQKQQK
+226 QQQSQNGE
-239 QNGQGQSGQQQ
+239 GQSGQQQ
-250 QQNGQQGQQGQQ
+250 NGQNGQQ

-267 QGQSGQQNGQNQN
+267 GE
-280 GQNGQNQNG
+280 
-289 QNGDGQGAD
+289 
-298 AQDNDNKNMNGQSQ
+298 
-312 GGQNGQNQGQGQ
+312 GQNQGQGD
-324 NGQNGEGEGEGQGQ
+324 
-338 GQEGQGQGQSGQG
+338 
-351 SQGQGQG
+351 SQGQQ
-358 QGNGSDSDS
+358 
-367 QSQGQN
+367 
-373 GQGSQGAGNGG
+373 GQGSQGAG
-384 MGGDGNG
+384 MGGDGN
-391 KGDTTNKSGQP
+391 
-402 GDGQSQGQGQGQ
+402 

-419 DMSNAVHDLMQQLN
+419 DMSTAVHDLMQQLD
-433 NMQRNAPDLRG
+433 NMQRNSPDLRG
-444 AKVKR
+444 AKEKR
-449 QSDAGSAMDDYFDT
+449 SSDAGNAMDDYFDS

-604 ITDLKRKEKNFELI
+604 ITDLKRKEKNFELV

-639 GGLIFFTDNGFNW
+639 GGLVFFTDNGFNW
-652 SRPKNKWAHK
+652 ERPKNKWAHK

-672 EPPEW
+672 EPPDW

>member
-1 MAQKIDATTALQI
+1 MAQSIDTTTLQNMTI
-14 KAIAGMLDAMKP
+14 GGAP
-26 HTKEEFDNATHEAQ
+26 SHTKEEFDVATHAAQ
-40 SQITEALKILSGEPA
+40 TQITEALKILSAEPA

-67 IDDPEVQ
+67 VDDPEVQ

-149 RDNVKAVVPT
+149 RDTVKAVVPT

-176 KSEEWT
+176 KTEEWT

-188 HLLKEWRNQQNNMKQ
+188 HLLKEWRDQQNSMKQ
-203 SVEQQMQQQIQQQ
+203 SVEQKIQQQMQQQRQQ
-216 RQSQGQGQGQ
+216 G
-226 QQQQNGKGQKQQK
+226 
-239 QNGQGQSGQQQ
+239 QNGQGQSGQQ
-250 QQNGQQGQQGQQ
+250 NGQDQ
-262 GQNGQ
+262 
-267 QGQSGQQNGQNQN
+267 
-280 GQNGQNQNG
+280 
-289 QNGDGQGAD
+289 
-298 AQDNDNKNMNGQSQ
+298 QSQ
-312 GGQNGQNQGQGQ
+312 N
-324 NGQNGEGEGEGQGQ
+324 
-338 GQEGQGQGQSGQG
+338 GQGQSGD
-351 SQGQGQG
+351 GQDQ
-358 QGNGSDSDS
+358 
-367 QSQGQN
+367 QSQN
-373 GQGSQGAGNGG
+373 GQGQSS
-384 MGGDGNG
+384 D
-391 KGDTTNKSGQP
+391 D
-402 GDGQSQGQGQGQ
+402 QSQEQGQGQ

-419 DMSNAVHDLMQQLN
+419 QGQGQGDMSSAVHDLMQQLD
-433 NMQRNAPDLRG
+433 NMQRNSPDLRG
-444 AKVKR
+444 AKEKR
-449 QSDAGSAMDDYFDT
+449 TSDAGNAMDDYFDS

-474 WGENDLIDEK
+474 WGENDLVDEK

-604 ITDLKRKEKNFELI
+604 ITDLKRKEKNFELV

-639 GGLIFFTDNGFNW
+639 GGLVFFTDNGFNW
-652 SRPKNKWAHK
+652 DRPKNKWAHK
-662 IFIISTESAC
+662 IFIISTENAC
-672 EPPEW
+672 EPPDW

>member
-1 MAQKIDATTALQI
+1 MAQRIDTTTLQNMTI
-14 KAIAGMLDAMKP
+14 GGAP
-26 HTKEEFDNATHEAQ
+26 SHTKEEFDAATHTAQ
-40 SQITEALKILSGEPA
+40 SQITEALKILSAEPA

-67 IDDPEVQ
+67 VDDPEVQ

-127 AGVNLLA
+127 AGVNLLS

-166 KPILDKTGFK
+166 KPILDKTGFN

-188 HLLKEWRNQQNNMKQ
+188 HLLKEWRNQQNSMKQ
-203 SVEQQMQQQIQQQ
+203 SVEQKIQQQMQQQRQQA
-216 RQSQGQGQGQ
+216 
-226 QQQQNGKGQKQQK
+226 

-250 QQNGQQGQQGQQ
+250 Q
-262 GQNGQ
+262 
-267 QGQSGQQNGQNQN
+267 S
-280 GQNGQNQNG
+280 
-289 QNGDGQGAD
+289 
-298 AQDNDNKNMNGQSQ
+298 
-312 GGQNGQNQGQGQ
+312 
-324 NGQNGEGEGEGQGQ
+324 QNGEGQSGDGQDQ
-338 GQEGQGQGQSGQG
+338 QSQNGQGQSSDGQ
-351 SQGQGQG
+351 SQEQGQG
-358 QGNGSDSDS
+358 QGNG
-367 QSQGQN
+367 
-373 GQGSQGAGNGG
+373 
-384 MGGDGNG
+384 
-391 KGDTTNKSGQP
+391 
-402 GDGQSQGQGQGQ
+402 QGQGQ
-414 GNGQG
+414 GQG
-419 DMSNAVHDLMQQLN
+419 DMSNAVHDLMQQLD
-433 NMQRNAPDLRG
+433 NMQRNSPDLRG
-444 AKVKR
+444 AKEKR
-449 QSDAGSAMDDYFDT
+449 PSDAGNAMDDYFDS

-604 ITDLKRKEKNFELI
+604 ITDLKRKEKNFELV

-639 GGLIFFTDNGFNW
+639 GGLVFFTDNGFNW
-652 SRPKNKWAHK
+652 ERPKNKWAHK
-662 IFIISTESAC
+662 IFIISTESAD
-672 EPPEW
+672 EPPDW

>member
-1 MAQKIDATTALQI
+1 MAQRIDTTTLQNMTI
-14 KAIAGMLDAMKP
+14 GGAP
-26 HTKEEFDNATHEAQ
+26 SHTKEEFDAATHTAQ
-40 SQITEALKILSGEPA
+40 SQITEALKILSAEPA

-67 IDDPEVQ
+67 VDDPEVQ

-127 AGVNLLA
+127 AGVNLLS

-188 HLLKEWRNQQNNMKQ
+188 HLLKEWRDQQNSMKQ
-203 SVEQQMQQQIQQQ
+203 SVEQQIQQQMQQQ
-216 RQSQGQGQGQ
+216 RQQA
-226 QQQQNGKGQKQQK
+226 
-239 QNGQGQSGQQQ
+239 QNGQGQSGQQ
-250 QQNGQQGQQGQQ
+250 NGQDQ
-262 GQNGQ
+262 
-267 QGQSGQQNGQNQN
+267 
-280 GQNGQNQNG
+280 
-289 QNGDGQGAD
+289 
-298 AQDNDNKNMNGQSQ
+298 QSQ
-312 GGQNGQNQGQGQ
+312 N
-324 NGQNGEGEGEGQGQ
+324 
-338 GQEGQGQGQSGQG
+338 GQGQSGD
-351 SQGQGQG
+351 GQDQ
-358 QGNGSDSDS
+358 
-367 QSQGQN
+367 QSQN
-373 GQGSQGAGNGG
+373 
-384 MGGDGNG
+384 
-391 KGDTTNKSGQP
+391 
-402 GDGQSQGQGQGQ
+402 GQGQGQ
-414 GNGQG
+414 GNGQSQEQGQGQGNGQGQGQG
-419 DMSNAVHDLMQQLN
+419 DMSSAVHDLMQQLD
-433 NMQRNAPDLRG
+433 NMQRNSPDLRG
-444 AKVKR
+444 AKEKR
-449 QSDAGSAMDDYFDT
+449 TSDAGNAMDDYFDA

-474 WGENDLIDEK
+474 WGENDLVDEK

-573 DDDVAL
+573 DDDVAI

-604 ITDLKRKEKNFELI
+604 ITDLKRKEKNFELV

-639 GGLIFFTDNGFNW
+639 GGLVFFTDNGFNW
-652 SRPKNKWAHK
+652 NRPKNKWAHK
-662 IFIISTESAC
+662 IFIISTENAD
-672 EPPEW
+672 EPPDW

>member
-1 MAQKIDATTALQI
+1 MAQSIDTTTLQNMTI
-14 KAIAGMLDAMKP
+14 GGAP
-26 HTKEEFDNATHEAQ
+26 SHTKEEFDAATHTAQ
-40 SQITEALKILSGEPA
+40 SQITEALKILSAEPA

-67 IDDPEVQ
+67 VDDPEVQ

-127 AGVNLLA
+127 AGVNLLS

-188 HLLKEWRNQQNNMKQ
+188 HLLKEWRDQQNSMKQ
-203 SVEQQMQQQIQQQ
+203 SVEQQIQQQMQQQ
-216 RQSQGQGQGQ
+216 RQQGQNGQGQ
-226 QQQQNGKGQKQQK
+226 QQQSQNGEGQSEQQGQTGQQNGQNGQGQQS
-239 QNGQGQSGQQQ
+239 QNGQGQS
-250 QQNGQQGQQGQQ
+250 
-262 GQNGQ
+262 
-267 QGQSGQQNGQNQN
+267 S
-280 GQNGQNQNG
+280 
-289 QNGDGQGAD
+289 
-298 AQDNDNKNMNGQSQ
+298 
-312 GGQNGQNQGQGQ
+312 
-324 NGQNGEGEGEGQGQ
+324 
-338 GQEGQGQGQSGQG
+338 
-351 SQGQGQG
+351 
-358 QGNGSDSDS
+358 
-367 QSQGQN
+367 
-373 GQGSQGAGNGG
+373 
-384 MGGDGNG
+384 
-391 KGDTTNKSGQP
+391 
-402 GDGQSQGQGQGQ
+402 DGQSQEQGQGQ

-419 DMSNAVHDLMQQLN
+419 DMSSAVHDLMQQLD
-433 NMQRNAPDLRG
+433 NMQRNSPDLRG
-444 AKVKR
+444 AKEKR
-449 QSDAGSAMDDYFDT
+449 SSDAGNAMDDYFDS

-604 ITDLKRKEKNFELI
+604 ITDLKRKEKNFELV

-639 GGLIFFTDNGFNW
+639 GGLVFFTDNGFNW
-652 SRPKNKWAHK
+652 ERPKNKWAHK
-662 IFIISTESAC
+662 IFIISTENAD
-672 EPPEW
+672 EPPDW

>member
-1 MAQKIDATTALQI
+1 MAQRIDTTTLQNMTI
-14 KAIAGMLDAMKP
+14 GGSP
-26 HTKEEFDNATHEAQ
+26 SHTKEEFDVATHAAQ
-40 SQITEALKILSGEPA
+40 TQITEALKILSAEPA

-67 IDDPEVQ
+67 VDDPEVQ

-188 HLLKEWRNQQNNMKQ
+188 HLLKEWRDQQNSMKQ
-203 SVEQQMQQQIQQQ
+203 SVEQKIQQQMQQQRQQ
-216 RQSQGQGQGQ
+216 S
-226 QQQQNGKGQKQQK
+226 
-239 QNGQGQSGQQQ
+239 QNGQGQSGQQNGQDQ
-250 QQNGQQGQQGQQ
+250 QSQNG
-262 GQNGQ
+262 
-267 QGQSGQQNGQNQN
+267 QGQSGQQNGQDQ
-280 GQNGQNQNG
+280 
-289 QNGDGQGAD
+289 
-298 AQDNDNKNMNGQSQ
+298 QSQ
-312 GGQNGQNQGQGQ
+312 N
-324 NGQNGEGEGEGQGQ
+324 
-338 GQEGQGQGQSGQG
+338 GQGQS
-351 SQGQGQG
+351 S
-358 QGNGSDSDS
+358 
-367 QSQGQN
+367 
-373 GQGSQGAGNGG
+373 
-384 MGGDGNG
+384 
-391 KGDTTNKSGQP
+391 
-402 GDGQSQGQGQGQ
+402 DGQSQEQGQGQ

-419 DMSNAVHDLMQQLN
+419 QGQGQGDMSSAVHDLMQQLD
-433 NMQRNAPDLRG
+433 NMQRNSPDHRG
-444 AKVKR
+444 AKEKR
-449 QSDAGSAMDDYFDT
+449 SSDDGNAMDDYFDS

-474 WGENDLIDEK
+474 WGENDLVDEK

-498 WGNVSGMLKQMILEA
+498 WGNISGMLKQMILEA

-604 ITDLKRKEKNFELI
+604 ITDLKRKEKNFELV

-639 GGLIFFTDNGFNW
+639 GGLVFFTDNGFNW
-652 SRPKNKWAHK
+652 DRPKNKWAHK

-672 EPPEW
+672 EPPDW

>member
-1 MAQKIDATTALQI
+1 MAQRIDTTLQNMTI
-14 KAIAGMLDAMKP
+14 GGAP
-26 HTKEEFDNATHEAQ
+26 SHTKEEFDVATHAAQ
-40 SQITEALKILSGEPA
+40 TQITEALKILSVEPA

-67 IDDPEVQ
+67 VDDPEVQ

-127 AGVNLLA
+127 AGVNLLS

-188 HLLKEWRNQQNNMKQ
+188 HLLKEWRDQQNSMKQ
-203 SVEQQMQQQIQQQ
+203 SVEQKIQQQMQQQRQQGQ
-216 RQSQGQGQGQ
+216 DGQGQSGQ
-226 QQQQNGKGQKQQK
+226 QNDQDQQS
-239 QNGQGQSGQQQ
+239 QNGQGQSG
-250 QQNGQQGQQGQQ
+250 
-262 GQNGQ
+262 
-267 QGQSGQQNGQNQN
+267 
-280 GQNGQNQNG
+280 
-289 QNGDGQGAD
+289 DGQD
-298 AQDNDNKNMNGQSQ
+298 QQSQ
-312 GGQNGQNQGQGQ
+312 N
-324 NGQNGEGEGEGQGQ
+324 
-338 GQEGQGQGQSGQG
+338 GQGQS
-351 SQGQGQG
+351 
-358 QGNGSDSDS
+358 N
-367 QSQGQN
+367 
-373 GQGSQGAGNGG
+373 
-384 MGGDGNG
+384 
-391 KGDTTNKSGQP
+391 
-402 GDGQSQGQGQGQ
+402 DGQSQEQGQGQ

-419 DMSNAVHDLMQQLN
+419 QGQGQGQGDMSSTVHDLMQQLD
-433 NMQRNAPDLRG
+433 NMQRNSPDLRG
-444 AKVKR
+444 AKEKR
-449 QSDAGSAMDDYFDT
+449 SSDAGNAMDDYFDS

-474 WGENDLIDEK
+474 WGENDLVDEK

-604 ITDLKRKEKNFELI
+604 ITDLKRKEKNFELV

-639 GGLIFFTDNGFNW
+639 GGLVFFTDNGFNW
-652 SRPKNKWAHK
+652 DRPKNKWAHK
-662 IFIISTESAC
+662 IFIISTENAC
-672 EPPEW
+672 EPPDW